1 MFAENTEE
9 LAQNKLLLLYIID
22 KSKEPLTNEELTEFI
37 LENNYMNYFLIQQYL
52 SELVNSKFI
61 EYVEKENKKIYRM
74 LDKGKITLYYLQDRI
89 PENIKK
95 YILSKFNQIS
105 NEKNKSTQI
114 IGEYF
119 KTDEHSYT
127 INLKLV
133 EKNDT
138 LFSLY
143 LNVTTEEQAQ
153 KICSTWKQN
162 TEYIFKNILN
172 LLINEEI
179 FSLDN

>member
-22 KSKEPLTNEELTEFI
+22 KSKEPLTNEEITEFI

-52 SELVNSKFI
+52 SELVNSNFI
-61 EYVEKENKKIYRM
+61 EYVNKENKKIYKM
-74 LDKGKITLYYLQDRI
+74 LNKGKITLYYLQDRI

-95 YILSKFNQIS
+95 YISNKFSQTSDEENI
-105 NEKNKSTQI
+105 NTQI

-119 KTDEHSYT
+119 KKDENNYT
-127 INLKLV
+127 VNLKLV
-133 EKNDT
+133 EKEDT

-153 KICSTWKQN
+153 RICNTWKQN
-162 TEYIFKNILN
+162 TEYIFKSILN
-172 LLINEEI
+172 MLINEEI
-179 FSLDN
+179 FQLND